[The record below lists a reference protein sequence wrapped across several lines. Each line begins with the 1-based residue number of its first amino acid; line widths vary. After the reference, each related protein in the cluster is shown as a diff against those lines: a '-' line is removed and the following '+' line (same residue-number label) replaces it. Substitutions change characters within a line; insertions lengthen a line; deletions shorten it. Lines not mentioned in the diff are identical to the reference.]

1 MLAFQHSFCAMMNW
15 SVRWSG
21 NEFLCKCGQS
31 NAEIAMHEMQ
41 KNAKM
46 QSVQVWIADG
56 YETRKE

>member
-1 MLAFQHSFCAMMNW
+1 MNFCA
-15 SVRWSG
+15 
-21 NEFLCKCGQS
+21 
-31 NAEIAMHEMQ
+31 NAGKAMQKLRCHEMQ